1 MATRATRMGDD
12 VPRLDAADK
21 VTGRARFPSDMPVA
35 NPAYGVL
42 LTSDIARGRI
52 RSIDRS
58 AAMAIGGVRLI
69 LTHEEMAAK
78 AIPEPAF
85 AGKATR
91 TFGDDAIEHDG
102 QLIGI
107 VVADTLE
114 IAREAAARVRI
125 EYAPE
130 QPSATIGSAGSTTV
144 SVANIDP
151 KHEDPTRGDARAAIA
166 GARWRVAADYETPA
180 QHHNAIELF
189 TTTCVWEGD
198 RLTVHEPSQFITPR
212 GYLAQSLG
220 IPAEHIRVISH
231 YCGGGFGGK
240 HSCSPRTVLVATA
253 ARQLGRP
260 VKLMVDRPQGFTVN
274 TFRAETRHHVEI
286 GADAAGRF
294 TGLIHQGWEVTS
306 RPSTYNLSGT
316 ETTARMYAWP
326 TVATKTHIVHADR
339 NSPGFM
345 RCPHELPYMF
355 ALESAIDEL
364 AHTMQIDPV
373 ELRRRNDT
381 QVDPLDGRPFSS
393 RALIACLTRGAERF
407 GWHDRATDPG
417 TRRDGDWRVG
427 YGVAT
432 ACYPSNTGSSAA
444 RIAVTRDGRARVQ
457 IGFHEIGNGAYTVIG
472 QTAAA
477 SLGLSADRVA
487 VELGDTALPPST
499 MASASNGTAS
509 TCNAVVDACEAVRA
523 RLAGAAVAN
532 GGFFAGADPTTL
544 ALRDGMLSDGKR
556 MQPLRDAIDRVGGSV
571 EASGAFVPPG
581 IAPGALDRL
590 GRGIPQI
597 KGGVK
602 DRDQVMYGFGAQFV
616 EVRVHA
622 ITAQIKV
629 PRALGVFSAGTIIS
643 PRTAHSQLTGGMI
656 WGIGSAL
663 FEQTEID
670 PASARYLNTNLAD
683 YLIAT
688 NLDIDRIEAEFL
700 PEHDTAV
707 NPLSIKGIGEIGT
720 CGMNAAI
727 ANAVFNATGKR
738 IRSLPIR
745 PRDLL

>member
-1 MATRATRMGDD
+1 MGED

-35 NPAYGVL
+35 NAAYAVL
-42 LTSDIARGRI
+42 LTSTIARGRI
-52 RSIDRS
+52 TGIDRS
-58 AAMAIGGVRLI
+58 AAMALPGVRLI
-69 LTHEEMAAK
+69 LTHEEMAANAK
-78 AIPEPAF
+78 PEPAF
-85 AGKATR
+85 AGKSTK
-91 TFGDDAIEHDG
+91 TFDDDSIEHDG
-102 QLIGI
+102 QLIGL

-114 IAREAAARVRI
+114 LAQEAASRVRI
-125 EYAPE
+125 AYASE
-130 QPSATIGSAGSTTV
+130 RASATMQSIGSETLP
-144 SVANIDP
+144 VAKIDTR
-151 KHEDPTRGDARAAIA
+151 HEDPIKGNARAAIA
-166 GARWRVAADYETPA
+166 SARWRVSAEYETPA
-180 QHHNAIELF
+180 QHHNAMELF

-198 RLTVHEPSQFITPR
+198 HLTVHEPSQFIMPR

-220 IPAEHIRVISH
+220 IPVDHIRVISR

-253 ARQLGRP
+253 ARRLKRP
-260 VKLMVDRPQGFTVN
+260 VKLVVDRSQGFTIN

-286 GADAAGRF
+286 GADAEGRF
-294 TGLIHQGWEVTS
+294 TGLVHEGWELTS

-326 TVATKTHIVHADR
+326 MIATETHIVHADR

-364 AHTMQIDPV
+364 AHTMKIDPV

-381 QVDPLDGRPFSS
+381 QVDPLDNRPFSS

-407 GWHDRATDPG
+407 GWNARAAVPG
-417 TRRDGDWRVG
+417 TRHDGDWRVG

-444 RIAVTRDGRARVQ
+444 RIALTRDGRARVQ
-457 IGFHEIGNGAYTVIG
+457 VGFHEIGNGAYTVIG

-477 SLGLSADRVA
+477 SLGLPADRVA

-509 TCNAVVDACEAVRA
+509 VCNAVVDACEAARA
-523 RLAGAAVAN
+523 RLAAGAVTP
-532 GGFFAGADPTTL
+532 GGFFAGRDPS
-544 ALRDGMLSDGKR
+544 ALRLVDGILTDGTR
-556 MQPLRDAIDRVGGSV
+556 AQPLRDAIDRVGGMV

-581 IAPGALDRL
+581 IAPGAIERL
-590 GRGIPQI
+590 ARGIPQI

-602 DRDQVMYGFGAQFV
+602 DRDKVMYGFGAQFV

-622 ITAQIKV
+622 ITAQIKI
-629 PRALGVFSAGTIIS
+629 PRVLGVFAAGTIIS

-670 PASARYLNTNLAD
+670 PGSARYLNTNLAD

-688 NLDIDRIEAEFL
+688 NLDVDRVDAEFL
-700 PEHDTAV
+700 PEQDADV

-720 CGMNAAI
+720 CGINAAV